1 MGKYFGTDGIRGEA
15 YVDLTP
21 DLALRVGKAF
31 GCYLREL
38 YPDLSVEVAIGKD
51 TRLSGDMIENSLV
64 SGLIT
69 SGVSVQTFGIV
80 PTPAVSRLVP
90 RMGLQAGI
98 VISASHNP
106 IRDNGIKLFDGKGY
120 KLSDSAEARIE
131 TLMDNPEKASIKP
144 SGEGTLKEAPDAP
157 SQYVSSVVS
166 LYPRDMLKGIKI
178 VADCAHGATYWTT
191 PTALSELGAQVT
203 AINKEPDGNKINVL
217 CGSTHPENLRSY
229 TRENKVDFDVGLA
242 HDGDG
247 DRVFAFDRDGTLI
260 DGDIMMSFCALD
272 RHNRAEL
279 SGNGVVGTIMTN
291 EGIIDFLKS
300 KGISLYRSDVG
311 DKFVLRD
318 MMKLNF
324 KIGGEQSGHLIFLDY
339 VQSGDG
345 LITILEYIRTLIR
358 SNFTILHE
366 KENIHFYHQKLTNL
380 KVQDQFSILESPQ
393 FQTSLQKITASAP
406 QVRINVRPSG
416 TEPLIRIL
424 TEARKK
430 EDVESIAQEIS
441 ALVQSNQSL
450 P

>member
-1 MGKYFGTDGIRGEA
+1 MGKYFGTDGIRGVA
-15 YVDLTP
+15 NIDLTP
-21 DLALRVGKAF
+21 DLALRVGKAV
-31 GCYLREL
+31 GLYLQEL
-38 YPDLSVEVAIGKD
+38 YLGEAVAVAIGKD
-51 TRLSGDMIENSLV
+51 TRLSGDMIESSLV
-64 SGLIT
+64 SGLLS
-69 SGVSVQTFGIV
+69 SGASVRKFGIV

-90 RMGLQAGI
+90 ILGLHAGI

-106 IRDNGIKLFDGKGY
+106 IRDNGIKLFDRKGY

-131 TLMDNPEKASIKP
+131 TLMDFPARASVHSSEI
-144 SGEGTLKEAPDAP
+144 GNVKEIVDAK

-191 PTALSELGAQVT
+191 PTALAELGAEVV

-229 TRENKVDFDVGLA
+229 TKENNIAFDVGLA

-247 DRVFAFDRDGTLI
+247 DRVFAFDRNGTLI
-260 DGDIMMSFCALD
+260 DGDIMMSFCAID
-272 RHNRAEL
+272 RHNRSEL
-279 SGNGVVGTIMTN
+279 TGNGVVGTIMTN
-291 EGIIDFLKS
+291 EGIVDFLKT
-300 KGISLYRSDVG
+300 KGILLYRSDVG

-318 MMKLNF
+318 MMKLNYR
-324 KIGGEQSGHLIFLDY
+324 IGGEQSGHIIFLDC
-339 VQSGDG
+339 VHSGDG
-345 LITILEYIRTLIR
+345 LITILEYIQTLIR
-358 SNFTILHE
+358 SNYSILRE

-380 KVQDQFSILESPQ
+380 KVNDQFSILNSTE
-393 FQTSLQKITASAP
+393 FQTSLQEIVGRTP

-430 EDVESIAQEIS
+430 EDVESTAQEVA
-441 ALVQSNQSL
+441 ALIQSK
-450 P
+450 